1 VAQLSCAEVGVMAP
15 ACTLEMVR
23 PVGVGVEVCPLLG
36 LTTPAQPAR
45 PKLKN
50 VKLVTTVSSRNARL
64 LAERAALSIFQS
76 PRRTTNQPQRARNTD
91 RIPDALWRLLT
102 EEREGNWTQD
112 ANEGSAGGR
121 IRTGL

>member
-36 LTTPAQPAR
+36 LTTPRNRQTQTQKREAR
-45 PKLKN
+45 N
-50 VKLVTTVSSRNARL
+50 DVSSRNARL